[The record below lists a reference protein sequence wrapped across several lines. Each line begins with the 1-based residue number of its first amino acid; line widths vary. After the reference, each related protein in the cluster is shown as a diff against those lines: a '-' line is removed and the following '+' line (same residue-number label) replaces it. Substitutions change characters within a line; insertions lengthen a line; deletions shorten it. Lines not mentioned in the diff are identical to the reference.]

1 MNSLLN
7 IIATAIRMSIP
18 LGYAAIGGSISEFS
32 GVVAL
37 GLEGFMTIGAFTAV
51 VGAYYLGSAWLGVLA
66 AMIAGTLFALVFGL
80 FCIKYKSN
88 QIVAG
93 VGMNIIAEGLV
104 SVLMISIFGSKG
116 KSAVVDALP
125 AVNIPVIKDI
135 PILNT
140 LFSGYTGLAY
150 LLFAV
155 MVIAWIVIYKMPA
168 GIRLRATGIND
179 TVVDSLGLR
188 SGMIKYVA
196 VGVCGAL
203 SALGGAFLSLSQL
216 NFYSKDGM
224 GEGSDVAKFLSLT
237 TMELIEVILS
247 KENLNR
253 AYKKVVANKGAG
265 GVDGVAV
272 EELGNYIRENREKII
287 TSLRNRTYIPKP
299 VRRVYIPKD
308 NGKKRPLGIPTALD
322 RTIQQAISQ
331 PISDIYEEIFSDYS
345 YGFRPGRSCHDAI
358 RQALEYLND
367 GYEWVVDIDIEQF
380 FDKVNHDK
388 LIQILREQVNDSTTL
403 NLIRKYLKAGV
414 MENGLEKATI
424 TGVPQGGPLSV
435 VCSNVYL
442 DKLDKEL
449 EHRGLRFTR
458 YADDVLII
466 TKSEMAANRVLKSIS
481 EWLERKLFLKVNA
494 TKTKVVRPTRSKY
507 LGFTFL
513 KNGRE
518 WKVKPT
524 TEKKKKLKKKLS
536 EYLKRGKAIAR
547 PLAVTVKRVNE
558 MVRGWINYFRI
569 GMMKEYMEKFG
580 EWLRHKIRVI
590 VMKQW
595 KKPKTIYRNL
605 SYLNWKN
612 RNGFSHEEIYKV
624 ANSRLGWYKRSGM
637 NVVNFI
643 ISKDL
648 LENRIKDGAGLLNPL
663 SYYLAKVGI

>member
-449 EHRGLRFTR
+449 EYRGLRFTR
-458 YADDVLII
+458 YADDVLIF

-580 EWLRHKIRVI
+580 EWQRHKIRVI